1 MLIDSIAFRI
11 PVQRVAVL
19 SLHTSPLTQPGS
31 GDSGGMNVY
40 VRELVSSLAQAG
52 VECTTYTRATRPG
65 LPDVVQI
72 EPGHRVVHIPAGPY
86 DLAKEQLPSVIAEF
100 GDAVVDHLKNDSPAD
115 VLHANYWL
123 SGLVGHRIKHELDLP
138 FVSTFHTLAKVKAE
152 GGDLEPEWRERA
164 EAEIIGCADAICVS
178 CTEEERQFL
187 RLYGEPAGKIEII
200 APGVEHA
207 FFAPGDRRGA
217 RNALGLPADCP
228 VLLFVG
234 RIQPL
239 KGPDVAVRALAAL
252 HRPDALLLIVGG
264 ASGLEGG
271 DELRHVQQLITE
283 LGVESQVRF
292 VEPQPHHILS
302 TYYRAADVVLVPS
315 RSESFGLVALEASA
329 CGIPVVASGVGG
341 LLTLVDHGDTGFL
354 VPERDP
360 GLYAQ
365 YINEILGDPEGAR
378 LMGQRGAARASRYTW
393 GFAAARLR
401 RVYADL
407 TVRELVACA

>member
-1 MLIDSIAFRI
+1 M
-11 PVQRVAVL
+11 
-19 SLHTSPLTQPGS
+19 G
-31 GDSGGMNVY
+31 
-40 VRELVSSLAQAG
+40 
-52 VECTTYTRATRPG
+52 
-65 LPDVVQI
+65 
-72 EPGHRVVHIPAGPY
+72 
-86 DLAKEQLPSVIAEF
+86 KEQLPSVIADF
-100 GDAVVDHLKNDSPAD
+100 GDAVIDHIKNDSPAD

-152 GGDLEPEWRERA
+152 GGDFEPEWRERA

-178 CTEEERQFL
+178 CSEEERQFL
-187 RLYGEPAGKIEII
+187 RLYGEPAGKIEIV

-207 FFAPGDRRGA
+207 FFAPGDRNGA
-217 RNALGLPADCP
+217 RNAIDLPLDCP

-239 KGPDVAVRALAAL
+239 KGPDVAVRALAEL
-252 HRPDALLLIVGG
+252 KRPDALLLIVGG

-271 DELRHVQQLITE
+271 DEMRHLEGLITE
-283 LGVESQVRF
+283 LGVEGQVRF
-292 VEPQPHHILS
+292 IEPQPHHILS
-302 TYYRAADVVLVPS
+302 TYYRASDVVLVPS

-341 LLTLVDHGDTGFL
+341 LLTLVDHEDTGFL

-360 GLYAQ
+360 ALYAR
-365 YINEILGDPEGAR
+365 YIGEILDHPDRAAR
-378 LMGQRGAARASRYTW
+378 MGQRGAARARQYTW

-401 RVYADL
+401 RVYTDL

>member
-1 MLIDSIAFRI
+1 
-11 PVQRVAVL
+11 
-19 SLHTSPLTQPGS
+19 
-31 GDSGGMNVY
+31 MNVY
-40 VRELVSSLAQAG
+40 VRELVSALAQAG
-52 VECTTYTRATRPG
+52 VECTTYTRASRPG
-65 LPDVVQI
+65 LPEVVQV
-72 EPGHRVVHIPAGPY
+72 EPGHRVVHIHAGPY
-86 DLAKEQLPSVIAEF
+86 DLGKEQLPSVISEF
-100 GDAVVDHLKNDSPAD
+100 GDAVVDHIKNDSPAD

-152 GGDLEPEWRERA
+152 GGDFEPEWRERA
-164 EAEIIGCADAICVS
+164 ESEIIGCADAICVS

-207 FFAPGDRRGA
+207 FFAPGDRHGA
-217 RNALGLPADCP
+217 RNALDLPLNCP

-239 KGPDVAVRALAAL
+239 KGPDVAVRALAEL
-252 HRPDALLLIVGG
+252 RRPDALLLIVGG
-264 ASGLEGG
+264 ASGLEGS
-271 DELRHVQQLITE
+271 EEMRHVRGLITE
-283 LGVESQVRF
+283 LGVEGQVRF

-360 GLYAQ
+360 ALYAH
-365 YINEILGDPEGAR
+365 YIGEILDNPEQAAR
-378 LMGQRGAARASRYTW
+378 MGRRGAARASQYTW

-401 RVYADL
+401 RMYADL